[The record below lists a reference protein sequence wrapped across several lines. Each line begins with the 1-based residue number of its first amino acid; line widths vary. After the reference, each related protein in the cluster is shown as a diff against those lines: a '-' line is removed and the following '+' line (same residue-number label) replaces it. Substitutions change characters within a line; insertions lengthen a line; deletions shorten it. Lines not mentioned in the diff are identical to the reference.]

1 MENDEKVSIG
11 TVVLYI
17 DSSTCHNKYL
27 PDDFHHF
34 VTSDKFCAE
43 TELGNTNLD
52 SDRGVE
58 SIDFTVIGS
67 CCFCLWLNDNFTLYA
82 YNVDIQ

>member
-1 MENDEKVSIG
+1 VDNGKHVVQLERFLPFIDINNCRKNMSTSIQQFM
-11 TVVLYI
+11 
-17 DSSTCHNKYL
+17 
-27 PDDFHHF
+27 FH
-34 VTSDKFCAE
+34 DKFC
-43 TELGNTNLD
+43 TIFTLGNTNLD
-52 SDRGVE
+52 SDSGVE